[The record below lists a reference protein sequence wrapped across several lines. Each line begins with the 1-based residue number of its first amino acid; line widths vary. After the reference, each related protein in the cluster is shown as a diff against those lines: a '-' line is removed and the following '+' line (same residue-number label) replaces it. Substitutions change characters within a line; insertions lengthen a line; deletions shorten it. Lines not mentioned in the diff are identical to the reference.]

1 MLCPHR
7 QSNVVW
13 PFCWPWNVSI
23 SVDEAEDALQR
34 GGMAAALTAP
44 EVTRAFFFSDL
55 PVALAVYEW
64 SGCNNQKILLDWTL
78 INNQSDLLSA
88 VQTFAGSARSETE
101 FPTAMGYAL
110 GYGAGVFK
118 RAPPCLRQTLDMASD
133 GENNEGFPPLQ
144 PIRRFPLTQ
153 LQ

>member
-1 MLCPHR
+1 MMLRLCLQYFQPLVLCPNR

-64 SGCNNQKILLDWTL
+64 SGRNNQKILLDWTL
-78 INNQSDLLSA
+78 INN
-88 VQTFAGSARSETE
+88 
-101 FPTAMGYAL
+101 
-110 GYGAGVFK
+110 
-118 RAPPCLRQTLDMASD
+118 
-133 GENNEGFPPLQ
+133 
-144 PIRRFPLTQ
+144 
-153 LQ
+153 

>member
-1 MLCPHR
+1 M
-7 QSNVVW
+7 VW
-13 PFCWPWNVSI
+13 P
-23 SVDEAEDALQR
+23 LQ
-34 GGMAAALTAP
+34 P
-44 EVTRAFFFSDL
+44 KV
-55 PVALAVYEW
+55 
-64 SGCNNQKILLDWTL
+64 LLDWTL
-78 INNQSDLLSA
+78 INNQSDLLFA
-88 VQTFAGSARSETE
+88 AQTLAASIRSQTE

-110 GYGAGVFK
+110 GYGAGMFK